1 LKRIID
7 PNPTSEELGFESCPE
22 CDKMFYEQNLY
33 SHMKEDHPDSVNDY
47 TWSDD

>member
-1 LKRIID
+1 MKRIID
-7 PNPTSEELGFESCPE
+7 PNPTSEELGFEACPE

-47 TWSDD
+47 TWSEK